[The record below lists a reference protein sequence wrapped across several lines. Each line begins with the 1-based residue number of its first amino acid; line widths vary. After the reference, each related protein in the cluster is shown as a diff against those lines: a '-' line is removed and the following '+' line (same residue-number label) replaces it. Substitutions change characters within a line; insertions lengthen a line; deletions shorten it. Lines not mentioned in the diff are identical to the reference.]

1 MLGENI
7 VKFRKKAKLSQEEL
21 AELMKVSRQ
30 TISNWELE
38 ETSPTAYQ
46 VIELSKIFKVS
57 SDELLGMDIK
67 NTVLEKVNGTE
78 KLVKKQIKFTYRIM
92 LQPGEYNV
100 YDSDTN
106 SFKVTGNGLWRMH
119 VEEYD
124 KDSNV
129 VMKDIGLGAGY
140 SYKEA
145 MDSINL
151 VKKKIISQGGTC
163 R

>member
-1 MLGENI
+1 MNGI
-7 VKFRKKAKLSQEEL
+7 TCKLED
-21 AELMKVSRQ
+21 
-30 TISNWELE
+30 N
-38 ETSPTAYQ
+38 
-46 VIELSKIFKVS
+46 
-57 SDELLGMDIK
+57 
-67 NTVLEKVNGTE
+67 
-78 KLVKKQIKFTYRIM
+78 TYRIM